1 MTDAESTPL
10 SSDIAAAIEA
20 LGQSQAVLGERSDEL
35 AMKLA
40 EIDRQRQLY
49 LVASAAQLL
58 PAISGRVLDVLREQV
73 PGFVTTVVEQSFASH
88 GKFLGLFA
96 GRGYA
101 EALTLLQTRLASHLD
116 QIRFGDIRKMD
127 AEAVSLGTKK
137 AAIDAR
143 LREARELQHL
153 LKAAQER
160 NIPLPATTAEQ
171 VGRIVRAAGTFESI
185 PVKPKTVSHASDDAD
200 ASSDMDSDDT
210 DLWFYLLTDIPVS
223 ARTLL
228 ADALA
233 GHGRDQGGHRHA
245 EDPAQA
251 VAASECGD
259 AATDDS
265 LGCFS

>member
-1 MTDAESTPL
+1 M
-10 SSDIAAAIEA
+10 
-20 LGQSQAVLGERSDEL
+20 GERSDEL
-35 AMKLA
+35 SIKLA
-40 EIDRQRQLY
+40 EIGRQRQLY
-49 LVASAAQLL
+49 LVSSAARLL
-58 PAISGRVLDVLREQV
+58 PAISGRVLDALREQV
-73 PGFVTTVVEQSFASH
+73 PGFVTTVVERSFASH

-116 QIRFGDIRKMD
+116 QIRFGDIQKMD

-143 LREARELQHL
+143 LREARELEQL
-153 LKAAQER
+153 LKRAQER
-160 NIPLPATTAEQ
+160 NIQLPATTAEQ
-171 VGRIVRAAGTFESI
+171 VGRIVRAAGTFEI
-185 PVKPKTVSHASDDAD
+185 RPALATAGNRVVDRAD
-200 ASSDMDSDDT
+200 ASRDIESDDT

-233 GHGRDQGGHRHA
+233 GHGRDHGGHRYA
-245 EDPAQA
+245 EDSALA
-251 VAASECGD
+251 VAASECVESATALD
-259 AATDDS
+259 LVATDDS